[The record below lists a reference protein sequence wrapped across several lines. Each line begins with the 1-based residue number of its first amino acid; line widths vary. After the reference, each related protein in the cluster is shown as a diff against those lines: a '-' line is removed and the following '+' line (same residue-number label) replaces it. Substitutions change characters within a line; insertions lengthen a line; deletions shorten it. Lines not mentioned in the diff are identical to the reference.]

1 MRLRGVLLEY
11 QENQKVKMYSRSFL
25 QPENEDEV
33 FLRLYDYVDARNK
46 AGIAR
51 ENRLY
56 KK

>member
-1 MRLRGVLLEY
+1 MEY